1 VSGSAV
7 LLVGHGSRTPGAG
20 ETVRAVAAALA
31 DRVRRP
37 VEVAH
42 VELDPPDPAQALVA
56 LADRGFRHV
65 DVVPLLFAPGHH
77 VTVDVPRFVAAAL
90 ARRTGL
96 TVRRTGALLELP
108 GAAELLL
115 DALDDRLAAVV
126 GGSPVDALVLA
137 ASGSS
142 SPRALAAVEA
152 LALRWSRRRR
162 LPTRAASASGTGP
175 AVGDV
180 VRELAGQGQQVAVG
194 SLFLAPGR
202 LPDRARQAALGAGAL
217 AVADVLGAHPALVDL
232 LAQQCSSGATGRP
245 VRVSRP

>member
-7 LLVGHGSRTPGAG
+7 LLVGHGSRTPAAGA
-20 ETVRAVAAALA
+20 TVRAVAAALA
-31 DRVRRP
+31 ERVRRP

-42 VELDPPDPAQALVA
+42 IELDPPDPTEALVA
-56 LADRGFRHV
+56 LADNGVRHV

-90 ARRTGL
+90 ARRKGL
-96 TVRRTGALLELP
+96 TVRRAGALLEQAHAP
-108 GAAELLL
+108 DLLL
-115 DALDDRLAAVV
+115 DALDDRLAAAV
-126 GGSPVDALVLA
+126 GSSPVDALVLA

-162 LPTRAASASGTGP
+162 LPARAGFASGSGP

-180 VRELAGQGQQVAVG
+180 VRELAGQGQRVAVG

-202 LPDRARQAALGAGAL
+202 LPDRAREAASGAGAL
-217 AVADVLGAHPALVDL
+217 AVADVLGPHPALVDL
-232 LAQQCSSGATGRP
+232 LAQQCSSGATGEP
-245 VRVSRP
+245 VPVSRP

>member
-1 VSGSAV
+1 V
-7 LLVGHGSRTPGAG
+7 LLVGHGSRNPAAGA
-20 ETVRAVAAALA
+20 TVRAVAAALA
-31 DRVRRP
+31 VRVRRR

-42 VELDPPDPAQALVA
+42 IELDPPDPTEALVA
-56 LADRGFRHV
+56 LAAKGFRHV

-90 ARRTGL
+90 ARCEGL
-96 TVRRTGALLELP
+96 TVRRTGALLEQ
-108 GAAELLL
+108 GHAADLLL
-115 DALDDRLAAVV
+115 DALDERLAAAVA
-126 GGSPVDALVLA
+126 GRPADALVLA

-162 LPTRAASASGTGP
+162 LPARAGFASGTGP

-180 VRELAGQGQQVAVG
+180 VRELAGQGHRVAVG

-202 LPDRARQAALGAGAL
+202 LPDRARHAALGAGAL
-217 AVADVLGAHPALVDL
+217 AVAEALGAHPALVDL
-232 LAQQCSSGATGRP
+232 LAQQCPSGTTGEP
-245 VRVSRP
+245 VPVSRS